1 MSRGFSKII
10 IHQTKHLLHAV
21 LDIATEMMVVKYD
34 GRLTDKQ
41 MQKWE
46 KYGLISFDV
55 FDTLL
60 LRPFSKPT
68 DLFRILER
76 KNGIKG
82 FHGKRIKAEEHA
94 RQKLGR
100 EINLQEIYEELVR
113 DFSGTREGR
122 KFLNGIRGKT
132 EEADHL
138 TEKDKDEIIRRLME
152 MEYDEEMRQCYAN
165 TDLKKLYR
173 YFKKKGIRM
182 IAVSDMYLNEQQIGK
197 LLKENGFGSIK
208 KVYVS
213 CDSGVGKHRG
223 RLLKIVKELEKNRAK
238 QGQRPIRTM
247 HIGDNLHAD
256 IEGGLMG
263 GWDVLWYR
271 RMR

>member
-1 MSRGFSKII
+1 MNRKISTKII
-10 IHQTKHLLHAV
+10 KRTKSTLHAV
-21 LDIATEMMVVKYD
+21 IDIATEMTVAKYD
-34 GRLTDKQ
+34 GHILDKQ
-41 MQKWE
+41 LQKWE
-46 KYGLISFDV
+46 QYGLISFDV

-60 LRPFSKPT
+60 LRPFAKPT
-68 DLFRILER
+68 DLFWTLER
-76 KNGIKG
+76 KNGIEG
-82 FHGKRIKAEEHA
+82 FHDKRIRAEEQA
-94 RQKLGR
+94 RQESGK
-100 EINLQEIYEELVR
+100 EVNLQEIYEEFVR
-113 DFSGTREGR
+113 NISGTPEGR
-122 KFLNGIRGKT
+122 KLLNGICGKT
-132 EEADHL
+132 DEGNHL
-138 TEKDKDEIIRRLME
+138 TEKDQDEIVRRLMG

-182 IAVSDMYLNEQQIGK
+182 IAVSDMYLSEQQIGK
-197 LLKENGFGSIK
+197 LLRENGFGSIK
-208 KVYVS
+208 KIYVS
-213 CDSGVGKHRG
+213 CDRGVGKHRG

-238 QGQRPIRTM
+238 QGQRPIRMM